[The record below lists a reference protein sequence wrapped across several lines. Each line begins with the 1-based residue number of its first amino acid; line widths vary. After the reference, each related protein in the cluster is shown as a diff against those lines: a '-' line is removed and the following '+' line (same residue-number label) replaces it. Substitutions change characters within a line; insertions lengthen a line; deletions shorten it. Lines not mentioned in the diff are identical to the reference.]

1 MNPSKEHEPEKIRQE
16 ILEAAG
22 VRFDQY
28 GYNKTTMAEIAHDC
42 QMSAAN
48 LYRFFENK
56 LDIGATL
63 ACQCLDNKITI
74 LNTII
79 EQPDIAASQRL
90 QQFVMAMFDYTYS
103 QWSEHQRMNEM
114 VSAICLE
121 RMDIV
126 DTHAHKKYALVMA
139 LLEQGN
145 ASGEF
150 QVNQP
155 EQAADAILSAT
166 IMFDLPLVMPMCSR
180 EEFERRVKHV
190 VDLLLQ
196 GLLKR

>member
-1 MNPSKEHEPEKIRQE
+1 MNPSKEYAPEKIRLE

-22 VRFDQY
+22 GRFNQY

-63 ACQCLDNKITI
+63 ACQCLDNKIAI
-74 LNTII
+74 LSTII
-79 EQPDIAASQRL
+79 EQTNISASERL
-90 QQFVMAMFDYTYS
+90 HQFVMAMFDYTYS
-103 QWSEHQRMNEM
+103 QWSEQQRMNEM
-114 VSAICLE
+114 VSAICHE

-126 DTHAHKKYALVMA
+126 DAHAHKKYALV
-139 LLEQGN
+139 LRLIEQGS

-150 QVNQP
+150 QVDNP

-166 IMFDLPLVMPMCSR
+166 VMFDLPLVMPMCSR

-190 VDLLLQ
+190 VDLILK
-196 GLLKR
+196 GLMKR